1 MYAGR
6 FHRFNPGTRTRPE
19 WHFLAGFFV
28 FFRGLSM
35 YQQIVHFWFEQIA
48 PAQWWKKDDAF
59 DALLHQR
66 FSELHSRACQCEL
79 YEWRKE
85 PAGRLAEIIIL
96 DQFSRN
102 MFRSSARA
110 FASDAMSLAL
120 SQEAIACGA
129 DQALT
134 PVQRSFLYMPFMHS
148 ESLKIHEIAVDLFRK
163 NGIQNNLDFE
173 FSHKK
178 IIEQFGRYPHRNKVL
193 GRVSTKEEIEFL
205 SRPGSSF

>member
-1 MYAGR
+1 
-6 FHRFNPGTRTRPE
+6 
-19 WHFLAGFFV
+19 
-28 FFRGLSM
+28 M
-35 YQQIVHFWFEQIA
+35 YQEILNFWFEQTE

-59 DALLHQR
+59 DALLRER
-66 FSELHSRACQCEL
+66 FSELHARASQCEL

-85 PAGRLAEIIIL
+85 PAGRLAEVIIL

-102 MFRSSARA
+102 MFRDSAKA

-120 SQEAIACGA
+120 SQEAIANGA
-129 DQALT
+129 DQVLT
-134 PVQRSFLYMPFMHS
+134 RVQRSFLYMPFMHS
-148 ESLKIHEIAVDLFRK
+148 ESLKIHEVAVDLFRK
-163 NGIQNNLDFE
+163 NGIQSNLDFE

-205 SRPGSSF
+205 SQPGSSF